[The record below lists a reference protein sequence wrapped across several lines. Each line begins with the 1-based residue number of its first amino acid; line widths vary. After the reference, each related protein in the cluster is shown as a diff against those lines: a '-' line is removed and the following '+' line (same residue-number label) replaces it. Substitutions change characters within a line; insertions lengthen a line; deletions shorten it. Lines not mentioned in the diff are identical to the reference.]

1 VVACVQAL
9 PSERPVQWDTPEE
22 LADLFSVYVGRERG
36 EDKQAAMQALL
47 GLSEAD
53 AASLKDLVASGAFR
67 LEAEAEEAE
76 SFF

>member
-1 VVACVQAL
+1 VQAL

>member
-1 VVACVQAL
+1 M
-9 PSERPVQWDTPEE
+9 QWDTPEE

-36 EDKQAAMQALL
+36 ADKQAAMQALL
-47 GLSEAD
+47 GLSEGD